1 MSRAEPPDPGSAG
14 TEATD
19 GRVSVIRRILTNNN
33 VNTYDSNATS
43 DYFIDNQQ
51 VIDTNGGDIPGDGDG
66 DGDGVGNDDNDVVLP
81 SVKKKAVY
89 MTKRRKIEEK
99 MAEKETKRLLYKAA
113 VEDMENNVYPSYNSC
128 AKHYG
133 LNHST
138 LKRLH
143 DTGGEY
149 IGHNK
154 SNRVIIN

>member
-1 MSRAEPPDPGSAG
+1 
-14 TEATD
+14 
-19 GRVSVIRRILTNNN
+19 
-33 VNTYDSNATS
+33 
-43 DYFIDNQQ
+43 
-51 VIDTNGGDIPGDGDG
+51 
-66 DGDGVGNDDNDVVLP
+66 
-81 SVKKKAVY
+81 
-89 MTKRRKIEEK
+89 
-99 MAEKETKRLLYKAA
+99 MAEIEMKRMLYKAA

-154 SNRVIIN
+154 SNFKMAHTLKNIDGISGTSKNNWKQSNGSNLNV